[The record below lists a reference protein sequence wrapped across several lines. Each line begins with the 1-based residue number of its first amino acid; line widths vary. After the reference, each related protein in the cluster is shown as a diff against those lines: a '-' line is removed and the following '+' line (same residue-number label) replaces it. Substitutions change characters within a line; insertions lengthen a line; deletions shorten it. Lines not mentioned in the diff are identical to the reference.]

1 MSKTKLI
8 SLALVLMAT
17 GQAAIAA
24 DAGSLANRCV
34 SCHGAK
40 GISSNPA
47 YPNLAGQKAPY
58 LLKQMRDFQ
67 SGKRSDPVMG
77 AMVKGLSETDMDSL
91 ATYYSKMK

>member
-1 MSKTKLI
+1 MSKTRLVSI
-8 SLALVLMAT
+8 AVVLMAA
-17 GQAAIAA
+17 GQSAYAA

-40 GISSNPA
+40 GISSNPS

-67 SGKRSDPVMG
+67 SGKRTDPVMG
-77 AMVKGLSETDMDSL
+77 AMVKGLSEADMDSL
-91 ATYYSKMK
+91 ASYYSRMK